1 MMMKQQFMV
10 YLNMYRETISPLES
24 SFAYKM
30 KTDAI
35 KLLGETTLDPQDLSC
50 LLLSQNNDNQNK
62 TNFI

>member
-35 KLLGETTLDPQDLSC
+35 KLFGGNNFGPLGPKLS
-50 LLLSQNNDNQNK
+50 S
-62 TNFI
+62 FISK

>member
-30 KTDAI
+30 KMDAI
-35 KLLGETTLDPQDLSC
+35 KLFGETTLDP
-50 LLLSQNNDNQNK
+50 
-62 TNFI
+62 